1 MILLSGAARTIL
13 EYKHVL
19 ALVESRSVWV
29 LSQLW
34 TLFARAFSIILFN
47 HVAVIVVDEYIQILL
62 CLYDIVRVFIA
73 QSFLAT
79 L

>member
-1 MILLSGAARTIL
+1 MRLLGGAACTSL

-19 ALVESRSVWV
+19 ALVESRGVRV

-34 TLFARAFSIILFN
+34 TLFARALSIILFN

-62 CLYDIVRVFIA
+62 CLNDVLRVFIA
-73 QSFLAT
+73 LSFLAT